1 MSFTDTYNSK
11 GSDIY
16 IDPETTAHLFKLSQ
30 SMFDYLWD
38 CIDVAK
44 EKKISKPGTGFPV
57 YELED
62 SQNLIIKYL
71 MNTLHNE
78 KDNPNMFN
86 FINRE
91 LKKNMDVI
99 SKLNSK
105 FFENHTEFKP
115 RLNGLWVNF
124 QKKGEFQPVH
134 FHDGMFS
141 FVIWMDIPYHWKDEA
156 KLNLTRPSVDLM
168 SPTGN
173 FSFLYSNGSD
183 RSISSHTIEM
193 SPEMNG
199 YCCFFPSDL
208 SHMVY
213 PFYTS
218 DKERIS
224 ISGNIV
230 WKENHKEVKQLPF
243 IVSNT

>member
-1 MSFTDTYNSK
+1 MSFADTEISTGN
-11 GSDIY
+11 DIF
-16 IDPETTAHLFKLSQ
+16 IDPETIAHLFKISQ
-30 SMFDYLWD
+30 PMIDYLWER
-38 CIDVAK
+38 INVAK
-44 EKKISKPGTGFPV
+44 ENKISKLGTGFPA

-71 MNTLHNE
+71 MDILHNE

-91 LKKNMDVI
+91 LEKNINIV
-99 SKLNSK
+99 SKLNPN
-105 FFENHTEFKP
+105 FFENNGELAP

-124 QKKGEFQPVH
+124 QRKCEFQPVH

-141 FVIWMDIPYHWKDEA
+141 FVIWMDIPYDWKDEA
-156 KLNLTRPSVDLM
+156 KLNLTRPSNGTTT
-168 SPTGN
+168 PTGN
-173 FSFLYSNGSD
+173 FTFVHNKCVSNS
-183 RSISSHTIEM
+183 RMVTSTNIPM
-193 SPEMNG
+193 SPSMNG

-208 SHMVY
+208 CHQVY

-230 WKENHKEVKQLPF
+230 WDTP
-243 IVSNT
+243 

>member
-1 MSFTDTYNSK
+1 MSDRTDLHINQDTM
-11 GSDIY
+11 
-16 IDPETTAHLFKLSQ
+16 AQVFKLSQ

-44 EKKISKPGTGFPV
+44 EKKISKPGDGFPA

-62 SQNLIIKYL
+62 PQNLIIKYL
-71 MNTLHNE
+71 VNILFNE
-78 KDNPNMFN
+78 KDNPKMFN
-86 FINRE
+86 FINGE

-99 SKLNSK
+99 AKLNSK
-105 FFENHTEFKP
+105 LLRNNKELAP

-124 QKKGEFQPVH
+124 QKKCEFQPPH
-134 FHDGMFS
+134 NHDGMFS
-141 FVIWMDIPYHWKDEA
+141 FVIWMDIPYDYEDEE
-156 KLNLTRPSVDLM
+156 KLHLTRPSKGVM

-173 FSFLYSNGSD
+173 FSFMYSEGNC
-183 RSISSHTIEM
+183 RSVSEYTIPM
-193 SPEMNG
+193 SPSMNG
-199 YCCFFPSDL
+199 YCCVFPSDL
-208 SHMVY
+208 CHQVY

-230 WKENHKEVKQLPF
+230 WDEVHKGVKQNPF
-243 IVSNT
+243 IVYNT